1 MTKDKR
7 SGTATQAQQAPAA
20 PSLDEA
26 FADVQTSVE
35 RFCLMA
41 GIEVLQDMME
51 QDARRACGGQ
61 RYARSADRQAYRWGT
76 TTSVLGYQGGK
87 VSVQRPRVRTAAGEE
102 VTLPS
107 WAELRDPEVLRQWAF
122 TMAVLNVSTRGYGR
136 ATRPPEGDVPAQ
148 KGDGTSRSAVSR
160 RFVAMSRKRFHEWLQ
175 ADLAELDLVVVQI
188 DGLEVGETTLVA
200 AIGVDSDGRK
210 HVLSLADGA
219 SENKAVVQALLDDLL
234 ARGLDPATPRL
245 FVVDGAKALS
255 KAIRNTFGA
264 NAAIQRCQIHKS
276 RNILDRLPESK
287 RPSVRKALRQAWD
300 QDDPDKAERLLRN
313 LARRLEHEAPGVSN
327 SILEGLDEM
336 LTVVRLGLPTE
347 LRRSLACTNIIE
359 NALGTVRRVT
369 ANVKRWRDAEM
380 AMRWTATGL
389 LEANRTFRRLK
400 AHQQLPVLRVRLEQH
415 CQAEQTSAPVEDE
428 QQAA

>member
-1 MTKDKR
+1 MSKHKR
-7 SGTATQAQQAPAA
+7 SSTSAQAQQAPAA
-20 PSLDEA
+20 PSLEEA
-26 FADVQTSVE
+26 FGDVQASVE

-51 QDARRACGGQ
+51 QDARKACGGQ
-61 RYARSADRQAYRWGT
+61 RHARNAGRQAYRWGT

-87 VSVQRPRVRTAAGEE
+87 VSVQRPRVRSTDGQEL
-102 VTLPS
+102 TLPS
-107 WAELRDPEVLRQWAF
+107 WEELRDPEVLRQWAF
-122 TMAVLNVSTRGYGR
+122 NMMVLNVSTRAYGR
-136 ATRPPEGDVPAQ
+136 ATRPPEADVPAGQ
-148 KGDGTSRSAVSR
+148 GDGTSRSAVSR
-160 RFVAMSRKRFHEWLQ
+160 RFVAMSRKRFYEWRQ
-175 ADLAELDLVVVQI
+175 ADLSEHDFLVVQI

-200 AIGVDSDGRK
+200 AIGVDGDGRK

-219 SENKAVVQALLDDLL
+219 TENKAVVQALLDDLV

-255 KAIRNTFGA
+255 KAIRATFGA

-287 RPSVRKALRQAWD
+287 RPAVRKALRQAWD
-300 QDDPDKAERLLRN
+300 QDDPAKAERLLRN
-313 LARRLEHEAPGVSN
+313 LANRLEHDAPGVSN

-336 LTVVRLGLPTE
+336 LTVVRLGLPRA

-389 LEANRTFRRLK
+389 LEANRSFRRLK
-400 AHQQLPVLRVRLEQH
+400 AHKQLPVLRVRLEQH
-415 CQAEQTSAPVEDE
+415 CQANRTSQPIESK